1 MEECLKLI
9 QELFPEIDSDIKDY
23 VAAVLDST
31 CEDLE
36 AVDDVYDAL
45 GEVLH
50 GVDPSKTENDV
61 KELCA
66 NLCFI
71 LKPNWT
77 EKTTLESALAKKALE
92 SPIAEKAVANFDNG
106 DPEKTK
112 QETLNSG
119 DQDNQMKKEPEVYID
134 TLTSSETNKGSKTAK
149 KKRGKES
156 KTDTK
161 KKYGSSEVTSRCYSQ
176 S

>member
-66 NLCFI
+66 KLCFI
-71 LKPNWT
+71 LMPNWT
-77 EKTTLESALAKKALE
+77 EKTTLESPLAE
-92 SPIAEKAVANFDNG
+92 NAVANFDNG

-112 QETLNSG
+112 QEIFNSC
-119 DQDNQMKKEPEVYID
+119 DQDNQMKKEPEAYID
-134 TLTSSETNKGSKTAK
+134 TGSETNKGSKTAR

-156 KTDTK
+156 KTDAK
-161 KKYGSSEVTSRCYSQ
+161 KKYGSSEVTCRCYSKR
-176 S
+176 

>member
-1 MEECLKLI
+1 MGL
-9 QELFPEIDSDIKDY
+9 
-23 VAAVLDST
+23 VA
-31 CEDLE
+31 
-36 AVDDVYDAL
+36 
-45 GEVLH
+45 
-50 GVDPSKTENDV
+50 PSKTEDDV

-66 NLCFI
+66 KLCFI

-77 EKTTLESALAKKALE
+77 EKTTLESPLVE
-92 SPIAEKAVANFDNG
+92 NAENG

-119 DQDNQMKKEPEVYID
+119 DQDNQMKNEPEVYID

-156 KTDTK
+156 KTDAK

>member
-1 MEECLKLI
+1 MEDCLKLI

-66 NLCFI
+66 KLCFI

-77 EKTTLESALAKKALE
+77 EKTTLESPLDEKAL
-92 SPIAEKAVANFDNG
+92 ANFDIG

-112 QETLNSG
+112 QETLNSC
-119 DQDNQMKKEPEVYID
+119 DQNSQMKKEPEVNID
-134 TLTSSETNKGSKTAK
+134 TSASSETNKGSKTAK

-156 KTDTK
+156 KTDAK

-176 S
+176 KS

>member
-1 MEECLKLI
+1 MKLI

-50 GVDPSKTENDV
+50 GVDPSKTKNDV

-66 NLCFI
+66 KLCFI

-77 EKTTLESALAKKALE
+77 EKTTFE
-92 SPIAEKAVANFDNG
+92 SPLAETAVANFDNG
-106 DPEKTK
+106 DHKKTK
-112 QETLNSG
+112 QETLNC
-119 DQDNQMKKEPEVYID
+119 DQDTQMKKEPEVYID
-134 TLTSSETNKGSKTAK
+134 TLTSSETNKGSKAAK
-149 KKRGKES
+149 KKRGKRS
-156 KTDTK
+156 KTDAK

>member
-23 VAAVLDST
+23 VAAVLNST

-50 GVDPSKTENDV
+50 GVDPSKTANDV

-66 NLCFI
+66 KLCFI

-77 EKTTLESALAKKALE
+77 EKTTLES
-92 SPIAEKAVANFDNG
+92 PIAENAENG
-106 DPEKTK
+106 GPEKTK
-112 QETLNSG
+112 QKTFNSC
-119 DQDNQMKKEPEVYID
+119 DQDNQMKKEPEAYID
-134 TLTSSETNKGSKTAK
+134 TGSETNKGSKTAR

-156 KTDTK
+156 KTDAK

>member
-1 MEECLKLI
+1 MDDCLKLI

-66 NLCFI
+66 KLCFI
-71 LKPNWT
+71 LKPS
-77 EKTTLESALAKKALE
+77 SAE
-92 SPIAEKAVANFDNG
+92 NAENG
-106 DPEKTK
+106 GPEKTK
-112 QETLNSG
+112 QKTFNSC
-119 DQDNQMKKEPEVYID
+119 DQDNQMKKEPEIYID
-134 TLTSSETNKGSKTAK
+134 TGSETNKGSKTDK
-149 KKRGKES
+149 
-156 KTDTK
+156 
-161 KKYGSSEVTSRCYSQ
+161 
-176 S
+176 

>member
-66 NLCFI
+66 KLCFI

-77 EKTTLESALAKKALE
+77 EKTTLESPLAE
-92 SPIAEKAVANFDNG
+92 NVVANFDNG
-106 DPEKTK
+106 DHKKTK

-156 KTDTK
+156 KTDAK